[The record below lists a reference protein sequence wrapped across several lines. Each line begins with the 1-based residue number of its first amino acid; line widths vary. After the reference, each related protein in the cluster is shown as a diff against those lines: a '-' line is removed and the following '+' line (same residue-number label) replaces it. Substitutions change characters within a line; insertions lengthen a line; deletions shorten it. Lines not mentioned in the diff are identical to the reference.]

1 MPGTAENHRI
11 SSHIAPS
18 PAEDA
23 TLAAIVRSAPD
34 AVISKTVE
42 GIVTSW
48 NAAAERLY
56 GYPAEQMIGRPIEIT
71 FPADKRQEENDR
83 HARVAAGVSESGFR
97 CTRLHAGGH
106 LVDVVMSMTPV
117 YDGDGRLV
125 TIASISRPVTDAE
138 RAQDRFASLLE
149 AAPDAIVCVG
159 EDGRI
164 VTVNAQ
170 TTRLFGYSR
179 DELVGDEM
187 EMLLPETV
195 REIHRAH
202 RAAFA
207 RQPQLR
213 TMGQGLSLTA
223 RRRDGSVF
231 PVEVSLAPDTS
242 GPDLTV
248 IAAVRDVTAQRDVE
262 ARAVENESRLR
273 QVTESVETIFV
284 LIEFSSSRYL
294 YLSSGFEKLFGGK
307 PQQITS
313 TQSLLEGL
321 IHPDDRETWMAS
333 RGAIMAGEAVQ
344 AQYRIQRR
352 DGQQRWLRVTSTPV
366 ENPHGPVTRTVVTI
380 EDVTAHV
387 EASEALREAEAAAR
401 RAEAEARNANE
412 AKNQFLSR
420 MSHELRTPLNAVLGF
435 GQLLQRRLADTDNAD
450 AIRHILK
457 GGRHLLD
464 LINDVL
470 DIARIESGEMSL
482 STESVALDELVAET
496 IDLLR
501 PLATDAGV
509 RLHAERGSAED
520 HVLAD
525 RQRLRQILLN
535 LLSNA
540 IKYNHTDGAVWV
552 GWQASVGHVAV
563 TVRDNGQGI
572 APEHLDRLFTP
583 FDRLGAEASG
593 VEGTGIGL
601 ALTRALAEMM
611 GGAITV
617 ESAPGKGSTFT
628 VTLVAAPAAESRP
641 SSVSELEM
649 GISEDAS
656 GDPAATLLYI
666 EDNAPNVR
674 VVEELL
680 KFRPEW
686 RLVHA
691 ATGSLGIDL
700 ALSQP
705 PDLILLD
712 LHLPDLSGRDV
723 LVELKRRP
731 ELRDVKVIILTAD
744 AHAGLSRQL
753 ILAGATGYLTK
764 PFDIDDVLAHLDEA
778 VEAKGLRP

>member
-1 MPGTAENHRI
+1 
-11 SSHIAPS
+11 
-18 PAEDA
+18 
-23 TLAAIVRSAPD
+23 
-34 AVISKTVE
+34 
-42 GIVTSW
+42 
-48 NAAAERLY
+48 
-56 GYPAEQMIGRPIEIT
+56 
-71 FPADKRQEENDR
+71 
-83 HARVAAGVSESGFR
+83 
-97 CTRLHAGGH
+97 
-106 LVDVVMSMTPV
+106 
-117 YDGDGRLV
+117 
-125 TIASISRPVTDAE
+125 
-138 RAQDRFASLLE
+138 
-149 AAPDAIVCVG
+149 
-159 EDGRI
+159 
-164 VTVNAQ
+164 
-170 TTRLFGYSR
+170 
-179 DELVGDEM
+179 
-187 EMLLPETV
+187 
-195 REIHRAH
+195 
-202 RAAFA
+202 
-207 RQPQLR
+207 
-213 TMGQGLSLTA
+213 
-223 RRRDGSVF
+223 
-231 PVEVSLAPDTS
+231 
-242 GPDLTV
+242 V

-273 QVTESVETIFV
+273 QVTESVDTIFM
-284 LIEFSSSRYL
+284 LIEFSSNRYL
-294 YLSSGFEKLFGGK
+294 YLSSGFEKLFGGE
-307 PQQITS
+307 PREFAGS
-313 TQSLLEGL
+313 QSLMEDL
-321 IHPDDRETWMAS
+321 IHPADREIWQTN
-333 RGAIMAGEAVQ
+333 RHAIMKGEA
-344 AQYRIQRR
+344 AGTQYRIRRR
-352 DGQQRWLRVTSTPV
+352 DGEQRWLRVTSTPV
-366 ENPHGPVTRTVVTI
+366 ENPHGPVTRTVVTL
-380 EDVTAHV
+380 EDVTSQV
-387 EASEALREAEAAAR
+387 EASEALRQAEAAAR
-401 RAEAEARNANE
+401 SAEAEARSANE

-482 STESVALDELVAET
+482 STESVALGELVDET

-509 RLHAERGSAED
+509 LLHADGGPAED

-540 IKYNHTDGAVWV
+540 IKYNHTDGEVWV
-552 GWQASVGHVAV
+552 GWKESGGHVAI

-572 APEHLDRLFTP
+572 APEYQDRLFTP
-583 FDRLGAEASG
+583 FDRLGAESSG

-611 GGAITV
+611 GGSITV

-628 VTLVAAPAAESRP
+628 VTLVVAAAADTQLTALGEP
-641 SSVSELEM
+641 GTVSGEE
-649 GISEDAS
+649 AS
-656 GDPAATLLYI
+656 GEPKATLLYI

-712 LHLPDLSGRDV
+712 LHLPDLSGREV
-723 LVELKRRP
+723 LIELKRRP
-731 ELRDVKVIILTAD
+731 ELRAVKVVILTAD

-753 ILAGATGYLTK
+753 TLAGAAGYLTK
-764 PFDIDDVLAHLDEA
+764 PFDIDDVLEHLDEA
-778 VEAKGLRP
+778 VQAKGLQR

>member
-1 MPGTAENHRI
+1 MTGTADSRWN
-11 SSHIAPS
+11 SSLPAAS

-34 AVISKTVE
+34 AVISKTVD

-48 NAAAERLY
+48 NPAAERLY
-56 GYPAEQMIGRPIEIT
+56 GYPAEHMIGRRIEIT
-71 FPADKRQEENDR
+71 FPADMLQVENDR
-83 HARVAAGVSESGFR
+83 HARVAAGVPESGFR
-97 CTRLHAGGH
+97 CTRLHADGH
-106 LVDVVMSMTPV
+106 LLDVVMSMTPV
-117 YDGDGRLV
+117 YDGSGELI
-125 TIASISRPVTDAE
+125 TIASISRPLTAAE

-159 EDGRI
+159 SDGCI

-170 TTRLFGYSR
+170 TTRLFGYTR
-179 DELVGDEM
+179 DELLGAEM
-187 EMLLPETV
+187 EMLLPETLSEMHRV
-195 REIHRAH
+195 HRADFH
-202 RAAFA
+202 RN
-207 RQPQLR
+207 PQLR
-213 TMGQGLSLTA
+213 AMGQGLSLSG
-223 RRRDGSVF
+223 RRRDGSLF

-242 GPDLTV
+242 GADLTV
-248 IAAVRDVTAQRDVE
+248 IAAVRDVTVQRETE

-273 QVTESVETIFV
+273 QITESVEVIFV
-284 LIEFSSSRYL
+284 LLDLSTSRYL
-294 YLSSGFEKLFGGK
+294 YLSSGFKKLFGSEPRDLTG
-307 PQQITS
+307 S
-313 TQSLLEGL
+313 QSLMDDL
-321 IHPDDRETWMAS
+321 IHPQDREIWLAKRAAMS
-333 RGAIMAGEAVQ
+333 RGEAVQ
-344 AQYRIQRR
+344 GEYRIQRR
-352 DGQQRWLRVTSTPV
+352 DGERRWLRVTSTPV
-366 ENPHGPVTRTVVTI
+366 ENPLAPVTRTVITI
-380 EDVTAHV
+380 EDVTSHV

-401 RAEAEARNANE
+401 KAEAEARSANE
-412 AKNQFLSR
+412 AKNRFLSR

-435 GQLLQRRLADTDNAD
+435 GQLLQRRLADTENAD

-470 DIARIESGEMSL
+470 DIARIESGDMSL
-482 STESVALDELVAET
+482 STESVALEELVAET

-509 RLHAERGSAED
+509 ILHAEGGPAQD

-540 IKYNHTDGAVWV
+540 IKYNHTDGDVWV
-552 GWQASVGHVAV
+552 GWQASEGHVAV
-563 TVRDNGQGI
+563 TVRDSGQGI
-572 APEHLDRLFTP
+572 APEHQDRLFTP

-601 ALTRALAEMM
+601 ALTLALAEMM
-611 GGAITV
+611 GGSITV
-617 ESAPGKGSTFT
+617 ESALGQGSTFT
-628 VTLVAAPAAESRP
+628 VTLVAAPAADTQLAALGS
-641 SSVSELEM
+641 LDI

-680 KFRPEW
+680 KLRPEW

-691 ATGSLGIDL
+691 ATGSLGIEL
-700 ALSQP
+700 ALSQH

-731 ELRDVKVIILTAD
+731 ELRDVKVVILTAD

-753 ILAGATGYLTK
+753 ILAGAAGYLTK

-778 VEAKGLRP
+778 VEAKGLKR